1 MSAMKK
7 HPKKSISIKHIRSPK
22 VAFDKQVIDKL
33 VQEVI
38 GGRSLSPLK
47 VTKAG
52 YENWD
57 PVYELAT
64 PVQPKDALS
73 LAVAK
78 RVQEIRPN
86 ENSHMVCYVE

>member
-1 MSAMKK
+1 MKGLTEK
-7 HPKKSISIKHIRSPK
+7 NISVKHIRSPK
-22 VAFDKQVIDKL
+22 VTFDRQVIDKL
-33 VQEVI
+33 VQEVL
-38 GGRSLSPLK
+38 GGRNLSPLK

-64 PVQPKDALS
+64 PVQTKDALS

-78 RVQEIRPN
+78 RVQEIKPK
-86 ENSHMVCYVE
+86 EHSHIVCYVE